1 MSTKEKDKIHH
12 EIAVEGAEEADHL
25 HHETPWYYHTGVK
38 FLSVVMAI
46 MFVMWIFAG
55 FPIGGI
61 IRGQL
66 ESTELESGV
75 LKLDNFTIEFEES
88 VLSELLGL
96 YYENQATEFSVCLL
110 GEIDENILLKDKY
123 LIDELYVPVTYLQS
137 YSHVSFESCN
147 SSTIIMLHTHPYKSC
162 VASQTDLD
170 TLESSQVFNQEMV
183 MLVMCEP
190 ERFSVYG

>member
-25 HHETPWYYHTGVK
+25 HHETPWCYHAGIK
-38 FLSVVMAI
+38 ILSLVMAI

-66 ESTELESGV
+66 ESTELESGF

-96 YYENQATEFSVCLL
+96 YYTNQATEFSVCLL
-110 GEIDENILLKDKY
+110 GEINKNILLKDKY
-123 LIDELYVPVTYLQS
+123 LINELYMPVTYQQT

-162 VASQTDLD
+162 LASQTDLD
-170 TLESSQVFNQEMV
+170 TLESSQVLNPEMV